1 MAGIESVN
9 PQRGGGGAL
18 HLWVC
23 ARHAPSTIPYLT
35 ASSAFWYPILAS
47 HFSRWPALVL
57 EDDVTF
63 APLLELPGGR
73 RAVSAT
79 LVDAEAGGARW
90 GVLQLG

>member
-1 MAGIESVN
+1 MGLCAPCPIYHTLSHGKFGILVPN
-9 PQRGGGGAL
+9 PC
-18 HLWVC
+18 V
-23 ARHAPSTIPYLT
+23 P
-35 ASSAFWYPILAS
+35 
-47 HFSRWPALVL
+47 FSRWPALVL

>member
-1 MAGIESVN
+1 M
-9 PQRGGGGAL
+9 
-18 HLWVC
+18 
-23 ARHAPSTIPYLT
+23 
-35 ASSAFWYPILAS
+35 
-47 HFSRWPALVL
+47 L

-73 RAVSAT
+73 RAVSAA